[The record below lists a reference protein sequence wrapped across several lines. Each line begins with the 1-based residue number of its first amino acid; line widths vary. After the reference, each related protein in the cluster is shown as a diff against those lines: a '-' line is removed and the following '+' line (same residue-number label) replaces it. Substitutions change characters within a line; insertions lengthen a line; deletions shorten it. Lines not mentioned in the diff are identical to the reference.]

1 MITTTQKYDIE
12 YSVTKQDDDTYLVTK
27 KYDGLQLPFDLRRD
41 IVDHSEVVRYD
52 FEGLLQLAVALIADC
67 VNDECALHYYPK
79 IIPYMLPPDNEPMAM
94 HFSEVAVRMWVES
107 AIQSELEQLG
117 DMDAF
122 IEYASK
128 FLESDDSP
136 PELF

>member
-1 MITTTQKYDIE
+1 MIATTQKFDVE
-12 YSVTKQDDDTYLVTK
+12 YSVTKQDDDTYRVIK
-27 KYDGLQLPFDLRRD
+27 RYDGLQLPFDLRRD
-41 IVDHSEVVRYD
+41 IVDLSEAVRYD

-67 VNDECALHYYPK
+67 ISDECALQYYPK
-79 IIPYMLPPDNEPMAM
+79 IIPYMLPPDNEPLEM
-94 HFSEVAVRMWVES
+94 HFSETAVRMWVES

-128 FLESDDSP
+128 FLEDDDP
-136 PELF
+136 PLEF